1 MDKMDKALVFGT
13 KDCRFE
19 SCQGHVYSLRTPLP
33 SKLHSTRARGG
44 KTDKLNGLKF
54 SSSARGYSAHV
65 SRSAH
70 GCSGHVTHKSRGQ
83 PGVGALQA
91 GRRLTPG
98 LAVLCDISARP
109 HIFRRPCGLMDKAL
123 VSGTKDCRFESC
135 QGHVYSLCMPL
146 PHQVPQHGATW
157 WQNGE
162 S

>member
-1 MDKMDKALVFGT
+1 MQLCDASAHSHNFRRPCGLMDKALVFGT

-123 VSGTKDCRFESC
+123 VFGTKNTHPPWGSNPRP
-135 QGHVYSLCMPL
+135 QG
-146 PHQVPQHGATW
+146 
-157 WQNGE
+157 
-162 S
+162 

>member
-1 MDKMDKALVFGT
+1 MDKALVFGT
-13 KDCRFE
+13 KDCRFAP
-19 SCQGHVYSLRTPLP
+19 CQGHVYSLRTPLP
-33 SKLHSTRARGG
+33 TKLHSTLARGG
-44 KTDKLNGLKF
+44 KTDNLNGLKF

-65 SRSAH
+65 SRSAR

-123 VSGTKDCRFESC
+123 VFGTKDCRFESC
-135 QGHVYSLCMPL
+135 QGHLDVAAS
-146 PHQVPQHGATW
+146 A
-157 WQNGE
+157 E
-162 S
+162 